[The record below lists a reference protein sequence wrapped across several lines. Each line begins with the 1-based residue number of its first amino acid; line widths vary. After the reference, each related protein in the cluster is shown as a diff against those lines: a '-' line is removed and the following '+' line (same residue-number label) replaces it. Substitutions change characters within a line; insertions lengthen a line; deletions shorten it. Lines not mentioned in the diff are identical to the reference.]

1 MAAAAAR
8 VRQVKTIE
16 KVLLGIRS
24 CSIEKLQQ
32 LNSEFVDHQE
42 WLRQTITDTKE
53 HKDAL
58 GLVCPRTTRKAAKKG
73 GIMASKKED
82 AENVDNTG
90 TATTAATTNA
100 PRTVRKGVRRG
111 KTILAEIDANPA
123 NDNDMSVFEPEDVD
137 SEPAPKGAAGGKK
150 RGKRGK
156 KEEESEDPK
165 ESEPAAAVE
174 EAKPKA
180 QAKEKPAAKAA
191 DDVEKCYKDE
201 LTKLK
206 VVEIR
211 AKLNSRGLP
220 TGGAKADLVARLNA
234 AMVSDDFR
242 ADVSRPKL
250 IVGQDCSPKLGMRVV
265 HSSGPEHGS
274 SGGLYGVIEFI
285 PGRGGAPN
293 EKSVSVRWMSDL
305 SDVRGPYYTG
315 ESCDRGSG
323 VGSAKFDLICMDD
336 VEPEVTAPADA
347 EQLQQSS
354 MAIEGLQVDD
364 EGEKSP
370 PAPSEKE
377 EEQVAAAEDAMH
389 DDSAPAGG
397 DEDAEVGED
406 ADMADA
412 VSEPIQV
419 RIRAC
424 TPERPF
430 RRIYAHK
437 TRINP
442 QTYPRLGTLLTTASS
457 QETPKPHGRGQKR
470 TSDGSPKESSAPI
483 SAKHPVASK
492 AEEDQSSAPSPEPA
506 ATSALLQKLGGLK
519 QAWAERDAAGTPVTE
534 TPRTESAFASKPLLS
549 TTPAQPVAAPVAA
562 PVNSSTPD
570 ANVAPTP
577 STGSGGGAFRSGGPS
592 VSDSVQQVR
601 KGAWHPFHPHMYSL
615 AEKPFCPPRSSA
627 QSYHGST
634 QGTTPATRWP
644 LPPSLGAPRSLGSS
658 PRRAPAAAFL
668 AARLRPSLVRA
679 HLASLARGRCP
690 WHPRQS
696 NPWLPDA

>member
-82 AENVDNTG
+82 AENVGNTG
-90 TATTAATTNA
+90 TATAAAAA

-111 KTILAEIDANPA
+111 KTILAEIDTNPA
-123 NDNDMSVFEPEDVD
+123 NDNDMSVFEPEDVE
-137 SEPAPKGAAGGKK
+137 SEPAAKSSAGGNKRSKK
-150 RGKRGK
+150 SK
-156 KEEESEDPK
+156 KEENAEAPK
-165 ESEPAAAVE
+165 EPEPAAAVE
-174 EAKPKA
+174 EADPKA

-211 AKLNSRGLP
+211 ATLNKRGLP
-220 TGGAKADLVARLNA
+220 TGGAKVDLVARLNA

-242 ADVSRPKL
+242 ADDSRPKL
-250 IVGQDCSPKLGMRVV
+250 LVGQDCSPKLGMRVV

-274 SGGLYGVIEFI
+274 SGGLYGIIEFI

-323 VGSAKFDLICMDD
+323 VGSAKFDLICMDE
-336 VEPEVTAPADA
+336 VEPEVATPADT
-347 EQLQQSS
+347 EQQEQQPA

-364 EGEKSP
+364 GESSP
-370 PAPSEKE
+370 SAPSEKE
-377 EEQVAAAEDAMH
+377 EVEEEVAAAVEEAVPDHA
-389 DDSAPAGG
+389 SPVGG
-397 DEDAEVGED
+397 DEAAEGGED

-412 VSEPIQV
+412 DSEPIQV
-419 RIRAC
+419 
-424 TPERPF
+424 
-430 RRIYAHK
+430 
-437 TRINP
+437 
-442 QTYPRLGTLLTTASS
+442 
-457 QETPKPHGRGQKR
+457 
-470 TSDGSPKESSAPI
+470 
-483 SAKHPVASK
+483 
-492 AEEDQSSAPSPEPA
+492 
-506 ATSALLQKLGGLK
+506 
-519 QAWAERDAAGTPVTE
+519 
-534 TPRTESAFASKPLLS
+534 
-549 TTPAQPVAAPVAA
+549 
-562 PVNSSTPD
+562 
-570 ANVAPTP
+570 
-577 STGSGGGAFRSGGPS
+577 
-592 VSDSVQQVR
+592 
-601 KGAWHPFHPHMYSL
+601 
-615 AEKPFCPPRSSA
+615 
-627 QSYHGST
+627 
-634 QGTTPATRWP
+634 
-644 LPPSLGAPRSLGSS
+644 
-658 PRRAPAAAFL
+658 
-668 AARLRPSLVRA
+668 
-679 HLASLARGRCP
+679 
-690 WHPRQS
+690 
-696 NPWLPDA
+696 

>member
-90 TATTAATTNA
+90 TATTAATTAA

-123 NDNDMSVFEPEDVD
+123 NDNDMSVFEPEVAD
-137 SEPAPKGAAGGKK
+137 SEPAPKGAAGGNK
-150 RGKRGK
+150 RGKKGK
-156 KEEESEDPK
+156 KEEEPEEPK
-165 ESEPAAAVE
+165 EPEPAAAVE

-180 QAKEKPAAKAA
+180 QAKEKPAAKAADKAA

-242 ADVSRPKL
+242 ADTSRPKL
-250 IVGQDCSPKLGMRVV
+250 VVGQDCSPKLGMRVV

-323 VGSAKFDLICMDD
+323 VGSAKFDLICMDE
-336 VEPEVTAPADA
+336 VEPEVAAPADA
-347 EQLQQSS
+347 EQQPQSS

-364 EGEKSP
+364 GEESP
-370 PAPSEKE
+370 SAPSEKE
-377 EEQVAAAEDAMH
+377 EEQIAAAEDAMQ
-389 DDSAPAGG
+389 DDDAPAGG
-397 DEDAEVGED
+397 DEDAEGGED

-419 RIRAC
+419 RIHAY
-424 TPERPF
+424 TPERHF
-430 RRIYAHK
+430 
-437 TRINP
+437 
-442 QTYPRLGTLLTTASS
+442 
-457 QETPKPHGRGQKR
+457 
-470 TSDGSPKESSAPI
+470 
-483 SAKHPVASK
+483 
-492 AEEDQSSAPSPEPA
+492 
-506 ATSALLQKLGGLK
+506 
-519 QAWAERDAAGTPVTE
+519 
-534 TPRTESAFASKPLLS
+534 
-549 TTPAQPVAAPVAA
+549 
-562 PVNSSTPD
+562 
-570 ANVAPTP
+570 
-577 STGSGGGAFRSGGPS
+577 
-592 VSDSVQQVR
+592 
-601 KGAWHPFHPHMYSL
+601 
-615 AEKPFCPPRSSA
+615 
-627 QSYHGST
+627 
-634 QGTTPATRWP
+634 
-644 LPPSLGAPRSLGSS
+644 
-658 PRRAPAAAFL
+658 
-668 AARLRPSLVRA
+668 
-679 HLASLARGRCP
+679 
-690 WHPRQS
+690 
-696 NPWLPDA
+696 